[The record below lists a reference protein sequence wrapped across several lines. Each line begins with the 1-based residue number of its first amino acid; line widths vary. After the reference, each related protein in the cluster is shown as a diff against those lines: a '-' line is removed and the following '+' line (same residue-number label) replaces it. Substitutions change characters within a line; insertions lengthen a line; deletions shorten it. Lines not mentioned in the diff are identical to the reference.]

1 MEKSNTVPVH
11 KRGDNLLLEN
21 YRPSQVNM
29 GLEKISLWA
38 YQWRME
44 NVFRDNISKKL
55 AGSGS

>member
-44 NVFRDNISKKL
+44 NVNISKKL